1 MGAVRDGYQ
10 SVRAM
15 IEYRRRLENLV
26 PSRWACASTTAQVR
40 MKISP
45 RVVSICL
52 VICVV
57 AALIVAFSLYPGWMF
72 FDSATQWGWARQIA
86 NKGLPDSLKTYIVT
100 SHWPIFNTLLKVPFY
115 WLTGEAG
122 FYIFVQAVLF
132 NLSLYLVGAAILGRK
147 SQWLVVY
154 TLVMVLSPISL
165 NYSVFQSSDTIV
177 ALCALTAIAMV
188 IDHELGFTRR
198 ATLLI
203 LAVLIMS
210 WVRYNALPASVFLL
224 CVFFWVTGQ
233 RLGRARSVLGLLA
246 TLVFL
251 GGSVAALR
259 AYEHNGYMMDSAAGG
274 VELRLIDASFHTR
287 DPVVHRLVDPLKAD
301 SPALRDEFPAECY
314 ATGWCP
320 AMQAIPRTHLST
332 SKYMH
337 AYVRLL
343 THHPLVFVATNYR
356 FGLYVLGIKAPLE
369 PTQLWRPDVLAPFP
383 SARMTF
389 NGQRLAY
396 FRALESTL
404 GALGSLPARAGIVCL
419 LGLIAGWLLRRRG
432 LVAGFLLLAIGYL
445 GPLLLLAGT
454 NNFRYTFP
462 VTAVAAAVIVAA
474 CCVYARYVGTSL
486 ARRYC
491 PTPERSVDRVAP

>member
-1 MGAVRDGYQ
+1 
-10 SVRAM
+10 M
-15 IEYRRRLENLV
+15 IECRRRLENLA
-26 PSRWACASTTAQVR
+26 PSRWVWTTVTAQVR
-40 MKISP
+40 TKVSP
-45 RVVSICL
+45 HVVPICL
-52 VICVV
+52 AICVV
-57 AALIVAFSLYPGWMF
+57 VALVVAFSLYPGWMF

-86 NKGLPDSLKTYIVT
+86 NKGLPDSLKTYVIT
-100 SHWPIFNTLLKVPFY
+100 SHWPIFNTLLKVPFF

-132 NLSLYLVGAAILGRK
+132 NLSLYLLGAAILGRK
-147 SQWLVVY
+147 SPWLVVY
-154 TLVMVLSPISL
+154 TLIMVLSPISL

-177 ALCALTAIAMV
+177 ALCALTAIAML
-188 IDHELGFTRR
+188 IDHDLGFTRR

-224 CVFFWVTGQ
+224 CVFFWMAAQQ
-233 RLGRARSVLGLLA
+233 RGRGRSALGLLA
-246 TLVFL
+246 ASLVL

-287 DPVVHRLVDPLKAD
+287 DPVIHRLVDPLKAD
-301 SPALRDEFPAECY
+301 SPALRDAFPTDCY

-320 AMQAIPRTHLST
+320 AMQAIPRTRLST

-337 AYVRLL
+337 AYVQLL
-343 THHPLVFVATNYR
+343 MHHPLVFAGTTCR

-383 SARMTF
+383 AARMTF
-389 NGQRLAY
+389 NGRRLAY

-404 GALGSLPARAGIVCL
+404 GALGALAARAGIMCV
-419 LGLIAGWLLRRRG
+419 LGLAAAVLLRRRG
-432 LVAGFLLLAIGYL
+432 LTLGFVALAVAYL
-445 GPLLLLAGT
+445 GPLLLLVGT

-474 CCVYARYVGTSL
+474 CCVYARYVAAGL
-486 ARRYC
+486 AKWYC
-491 PTPERSVDRVAP
+491 PTPEQPVGHTVP